1 MKDGQITS
9 DARIQAALPTIQ
21 YAIDQNAKVILA
33 SHLGRP
39 KGKSQKEFSLEP
51 VAQRL
56 LFHLKKEVFFSE
68 DCVAHG
74 NRKIIQDMK
83 EGDVLLLEN
92 LRFHPGEESGSP
104 HFATQL
110 SKYCDVYIDDAF
122 GAAHRAHASV
132 AVLPTLVKEKG

>member
-1 MKDGQITS
+1 MPIRWIDQLDISHKRVFIRVDFNVPMKEGAITS
-9 DARIQAALPTIQ
+9 DTRIQAALPTIQ

-39 KGKSQKEFSLEP
+39 KEKSEKEFSLEP
-51 VAQRL
+51 IAQRL
-56 LFHLKKEVFFSE
+56 LFHLKKEVLFSQ

-92 LRFHPGEESGSP
+92 LRFHPGEEAGSL
-104 HFATQL
+104 HFATR
-110 SKYCDVYIDDAF
+110 S
-122 GAAHRAHASV
+122 
-132 AVLPTLVKEKG
+132 E